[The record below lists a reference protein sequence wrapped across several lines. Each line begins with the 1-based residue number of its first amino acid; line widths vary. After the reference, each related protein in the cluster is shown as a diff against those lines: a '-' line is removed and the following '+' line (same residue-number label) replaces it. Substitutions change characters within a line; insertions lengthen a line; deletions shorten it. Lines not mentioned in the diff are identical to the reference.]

1 MSTKK
6 AGESSFSSASDAG
19 ERTETY
25 KSSTTEATS
34 KTKLGDDVYSYT
46 RVSRI
51 SQGFFDNDD
60 LALRHYDE
68 AKDTFTALEAAYKR
82 LLLQVEAMKDE
93 RRYEVNF
100 ICSFFRDLR
109 TFNKDIPLIP
119 NNRLYCLQ
127 GYNGDCEPP

>member
-6 AGESSFSSASDAG
+6 GQSFSTSVS
-19 ERTETY
+19 EQTESY
-25 KSSTTEATS
+25 KSDTTEASS

-46 RVSRI
+46 RVSKI
-51 SQGFFDNDD
+51 SKGFFDNDD

-82 LLLQVEAMKDE
+82 LLLQVEATKEE

-100 ICSFFRDLR
+100 ICYVFL
-109 TFNKDIPLIP
+109 
-119 NNRLYCLQ
+119 
-127 GYNGDCEPP
+127 

>member
-6 AGESSFSSASDAG
+6 GASSFSSVSGAG
-19 ERTETY
+19 ERTESC
-25 KSSTTEATS
+25 KSDTAETTS
-34 KTKLGDDVYSYT
+34 KTKFGDDVYSYT

-82 LLLQVEAMKDE
+82 LLLQVEATKEE
-93 RRYEVNF
+93 RRFEVN
-100 ICSFFRDLR
+100 CNYSSFR
-109 TFNKDIPLIP
+109 
-119 NNRLYCLQ
+119 
-127 GYNGDCEPP
+127 

>member
-1 MSTKK
+1 MSAKK
-6 AGESSFSSASDAG
+6 AGGSTFSSMSDAS

-25 KSSTTEATS
+25 KSDTTETTS

-51 SQGFFDNDD
+51 SQGYFDNDD
-60 LALRHYDE
+60 VALRHYDE

-93 RRYEVNF
+93 RKFEVNF
-100 ICSFFRDLR
+100 ISTSVLS
-109 TFNKDIPLIP
+109 
-119 NNRLYCLQ
+119 
-127 GYNGDCEPP
+127 

>member
-1 MSTKK
+1 MSTKE
-6 AGESSFSSASDAG
+6 GESSFSSMSGAS

-25 KSSTTEATS
+25 KSDTTEASS
-34 KTKLGDDVYSYT
+34 KTKFGDDVYSYT

-82 LLLQVEAMKDE
+82 LLLQVEAMKEE
-93 RRYEVNF
+93 RRFEVNC
-100 ICSFFRDLR
+100 ICSFFRNSRNFKLLN
-109 TFNKDIPLIP
+109 TEL
-119 NNRLYCLQ
+119 
-127 GYNGDCEPP
+127 

>member
-1 MSTKK
+1 MSSKK
-6 AGESSFSSASDAG
+6 GESFSTASGADQ

-25 KSSTTEATS
+25 KSDIAETTS
-34 KTKLGDDVYSYT
+34 KTKLGDDVFSYT

-82 LLLQVEAMKDE
+82 LLLQVEATKEE
-93 RRYEVNF
+93 RRYEVSF
-100 ICSFFRDLR
+100 TMVTSKTSFRKLVSTADDTLSLSESTCYICF
-109 TFNKDIPLIP
+109 
-119 NNRLYCLQ
+119 
-127 GYNGDCEPP
+127 